1 MQNRLRHYI
10 ISGFATVAAFSGL
23 ITTAHLLFT
32 GTAFYLAVTVCF
44 LVDLCC
50 VVAWQR
56 IERARYVKENL
67 RMIFDRLS
75 KKVDA
80 KAVFQLTEIV
90 DYFGM
95 QNEVANTLGEMV
107 YIKPDPT
114 ERYWLYIALGM
125 IGGKK
130 AESIIENSLADDNE
144 FARNGVVEAQELLR
158 KPKRR
163 TRKHCKLLMRYRIG
177 EYISSVVTLSL
188 CVVIAAAAVYHKNL
202 SSKPPLTTQI
212 NTSIGASQRPRITD
226 LNIIITMRGNG
237 GDIVINMCNEKGD
250 SLEISIMSSSSV
262 LHLKMRI

>member
-1 MQNRLRHYI
+1 MQNRLRYFMP
-10 ISGFATVAAFSGL
+10 GFTIVAAFSGL
-23 ITTAHLLFT
+23 VTMVYLFFT
-32 GTAFYLAVTVCF
+32 GTVFYVAVTVCF
-44 LVDLCC
+44 LLDFCC

-56 IERARYVKENL
+56 IERTRYVKENL

-80 KAVFQLTEIV
+80 EAVFQLTEIV

-125 IGGKK
+125 IRGKR
-130 AESIIENSLADDNE
+130 AESIIEKSLTDNNE
-144 FARNGVVEAQELLR
+144 FVRTVAVEAQELLR

-163 TRKHCKLLMRYRIG
+163 TRKHGKLLMRYRVG

-226 LNIIITMRGNG
+226 LNIIITMRGNR